1 MELIEEEEARNH
13 IIFEMVEISM
23 ELHFPVD
30 KKKSVKDTVSVKDH
44 SIEKS
49 TVVVKATGTNK
60 STDTN
65 KGKSNEN
72 ESVVHKG
79 VNVNDRKQ
87 VTSLP

>member
-1 MELIEEEEARNH
+1 MELIEDEEARNH
-13 IIFEMVEISM
+13 VVFEMVEISM

-30 KKKSVKDTVSVKDH
+30 KKKSVKDTASVKDN
-44 SIEKS
+44 SVEKS

-65 KGKSNEN
+65 KGKSDEK
-72 ESVVHKG
+72 ESIVHKG
-79 VNVNDRKQ
+79 VTVNDSKV